1 MPDWPRLF
9 SRHRAA
15 VAAYAERASA
25 IPPGRWDTPRAP
37 GKWTPAQETEHVR
50 LAYQLMV
57 RACRDGYRARPM
69 VSRVWAR
76 LLRWTI
82 LPLIRTG
89 RWFPEGA
96 RAPRDARPASAPG
109 PRDTLIAALRAQA
122 AEWEGVVATLA
133 ATDPGRS
140 AFHPY
145 FGEMNVHAML
155 EMSVG
160 HTRHH
165 LRHLEEIPS

>member
-25 IPPGRWDTPRAP
+25 IPLGRWDTPRAP

-57 RACRDGYRARPM
+57 RAFRDGYRARPM
-69 VSRVWAR
+69 VSPVWAR

-82 LPLIRTG
+82 LPVIRTG

-96 RAPRDARPASAPG
+96 RAPRDVRPAGHPG
-109 PRDTLIAALRAQA
+109 LRDSLIAALCAQA
-122 AEWEGVVATLA
+122 AEWEGVVERLA

-145 FGEMNVHAML
+145 FGEMSLPAML

-165 LRHLEEIPS
+165 LRHLEVIPW